1 VLRVWPGV
9 FVAACQ
15 VYDPSLVLKDGE
27 VIDVDAGMV
36 MPGTDAGTAAC
47 PLARPPPRPSGAD
60 DGRDIGPQTW
70 ALKEPRLRQDGE
82 AWREIGFDRDNLCT
96 LAGDMAE
103 FECIPPEASAAP
115 EVDGDNGI
123 DNSFGHNIWPILQA
137 ASPTLEGVAVNAQ
150 EDGTGNIMIKLLGWN
165 GERSDPRVAVH
176 VSTSVDAAP
185 RNGSTTPPS
194 VVLMGADVVDA
205 ISGAVLPPPEWTDD
219 WFWVRSDA
227 YLMNDLDEPKVQDT
241 NAYVSNNTLVF
252 TLTDRT
258 PIYFQGVEQSL
269 VVLVTNAV
277 VAATIT
283 NDGAELDPVVV
294 AGRWSRLDILS
305 TAEQLGV
312 CPDTAQY
319 MIIENA
325 LERSLDVRS
334 MVGSG
339 GPGVFCDALSIG
351 ITFHGYRATI
361 AATIDTPN
369 FPDPCD

>member
-1 VLRVWPGV
+1 MLRLGFGVVLVG
-9 FVAACQ
+9 ACQ
-15 VYDPSLVLKDGE
+15 VYDPSLVRRDGE
-27 VIDVDAGMV
+27 PIDLDAGMV
-36 MPGTDAGTAAC
+36 IPGTDSGSAAC
-47 PLARPPPRPSGAD
+47 PLRRPPPRPSGMD
-60 DGRDIGPQTW
+60 DGRDIGEVVW

-82 AWREIGFDRDNLCT
+82 AWRTIGFDRDGLCT
-96 LAGDMAE
+96 LPGTMPE
-103 FECIPPEASAAP
+103 HECIPPEDTASI

-137 ASPTLEGVAVNAQ
+137 AEPTLEMVAVSAQ
-150 EDGTGNIMIKLLGWN
+150 EDGTGNIIVKVLGWN
-165 GERSDPRVAVH
+165 GERNDPRVTVH

-185 RNGSTTPPS
+185 RTGDTPPE
-194 VVLMGADVVDA
+194 VMLDGGDVVVVG
-205 ISGAVLPPPEWTDD
+205 SGEMLPPPMWEDD

-241 NAYVSNNTLVF
+241 NAYVANNTIVF

-269 VVLVTNAV
+269 QVLVTNAV

-283 NDGAELDPVVV
+283 NGGEELQPVEVS
-294 AGRWSRLDILS
+294 GRWSRLDILS

-312 CPDTAQY
+312 CPGTAQY
-319 MIIENA
+319 IIIQNA
-325 LERSLDVRS
+325 LARSLDIRS

-339 GPGVFCDALSIG
+339 GPGVECDALSIG

-361 AATIDTPN
+361 ADTIDSPT
-369 FPDPCD
+369 FPDPCP